1 MLFFQMVTF
10 TFPKKGFFIV
20 LIIRLPNGSSS
31 GATQVQPHGDR
42 MPGLHQGRL
51 PGFQV
56 SARINQSSA
65 AVEKNL
71 ACEEFQ
77 LSGATTVRAYMVGN
91 GATGGNIVLMQVMR
105 WTANGPRWGVKRK

>member
-1 MLFFQMVTF
+1 
-10 TFPKKGFFIV
+10 
-20 LIIRLPNGSSS
+20 
-31 GATQVQPHGDR
+31 

-56 SARINQSSA
+56 SGRINQSSA

-71 ACEEFQ
+71 PCEEFE

-105 WTANGPRWGVKRK
+105 WTANGPRWGESTRKPFHCNTVHHNYSLSALVPPDHF